1 MPRVLEGG
9 PPRLSHAIEVICI
22 SPMQG
27 ENGIGLLGTI
37 GVLGGFSFLFFLFF
51 LKKKKKKE
59 KAIDMG
65 ILE

>member
-27 ENGIGLLGTI
+27 EKGFELLGRI
-37 GVLGGFSFLFFLFF
+37 GVPSGFSFLFF
-51 LKKKKKKE
+51 LKKKKIQK
-59 KAIDMG
+59 
-65 ILE
+65 